1 MKKILTII
9 AITAFIAGTS
19 HAQEAAEADT
29 SWKTSG
35 TFNINFTQV
44 SLSNWS
50 AGGESSISGVALFNY
65 TANYRKDKRAWDN
78 SIDLGYGLIKN
89 GDDDTRKSEDRIEI
103 SSKLGHQIHNH
114 WFLSVLGTF
123 KSQFT
128 EGFDYPNDS
137 VKISDFLA
145 PGRIYLA
152 LGFDYKPND
161 AVSVYLSPT
170 AARWIIVNDQELA
183 DAGAYG
189 VDPAE
194 FDAVGNLVKE
204 GEKSRFEFGAMFKA
218 VYEKEVWENVSL
230 KTKLELY
237 SDYLE
242 DPQNVDVDW
251 EVLLNMKINSILSAQ
266 ITTQLIY
273 DDNTRLPVEDTTGDG
288 VKDKLG
294 PRTQF
299 KELFGIG
306 LALKF

>member
-1 MKKILTII
+1 MKRLLTLLLALTVLNAFTHEN
-9 AITAFIAGTS
+9 AI
-19 HAQEAAEADT
+19 AQESAEADT

-65 TANYRKDKRAWDN
+65 TANYLKDKRSWDN

-89 GDDDTRKSEDRIEI
+89 GDDDTRKSEDRIELN
-103 SSKLGHQIHNH
+103 SKLGHQIYNH

-145 PGRIYLA
+145 PARIYLA
-152 LGFDYKPND
+152 LGFDYKPKD
-161 AVSVYLSPT
+161 AVSVYISPA
-170 AARWIIVNDQELA
+170 AARWIIVNNDELS

-189 VDPAE
+189 VDP
-194 FDAVGNLVKE
+194 

-218 VYEKEVWENVSL
+218 LYQKEVWENVSL

-242 DPQNVDVDW
+242 DPKNVDVDW
-251 EVLLNMKINSILSAQ
+251 EVLLNMKINSVLSAQ
-266 ITTQLIY
+266 ISTQLIY

-288 VKDKLG
+288 VKDRLG

>member
-1 MKKILTII
+1 MKRALLLL
-9 AITAFIAGTS
+9 AFITILAGS
-19 HAQEAAEADT
+19 SFSQEAAEADT

-35 TFNINFTQV
+35 SFNINFTQV
-44 SLSNWS
+44 SLSNW
-50 AGGESSISGVALFNY
+50 AGGGESSISGVALFSY
-65 TANYRKDKRAWDN
+65 KANYLKDKRSWDN
-78 SIDLGYGLIKN
+78 SIDLGFGLIKN
-89 GDDDTRKSEDRIEI
+89 CDDDTRKSEDRIELN
-103 SSKLGHQIHNH
+103 SKLGHQIHDH
-114 WFLSVLGTF
+114 WFLSVLSTF

-145 PGRIYLA
+145 PARIYLA
-152 LGFDYKPND
+152 LGFDYKPKE
-161 AVSVYLSPT
+161 AVSVYISPA

-194 FDAVGNLVKE
+194 FDDVGNLVKE
-204 GEKSRFEFGAMFKA
+204 GERSRFEFGAMFKA
-218 VYEKEVWENVSL
+218 LYEKEVWENVSL

-251 EVLLNMKINSILSAQ
+251 EVLLNMKINSVLSAQ
-266 ITTQLIY
+266 ISTQLIY
-273 DDNTRLPVEDTTGDG
+273 DDNTKLPVEDTTGDG